1 MDIDIPLSEKI
12 DALLRSDERL
22 AAAAPLIGQV
32 AAVYKEAPPSK
43 AADAPLA
50 DKPKSKKP
58 PNRVDGV
65 VVAASFRGVT
75 VDLAADEEAGEVT
88 LPPPGPPAC
97 PSPWFRAAVLS
108 KANGLAKFEDGKP
121 VLAVVTIHGAEWDLL
136 NGAQQ
141 TAALVLALRGLR
153 HKERASDG
161 ASLASIEKPPI
172 RCWPDVREE
181 ASELMAALCE
191 DPAQAAA
198 LAGSL
203 SPADPIE
210 ALDAAVSDIIRSL
223 AAGQTIDPDRIEAIL
238 CGLDDALQPARDRE
252 TA

>member
-1 MDIDIPLSEKI
+1 MDIDIPLSEMI

-43 AADAPLA
+43 AADVPLA
-50 DKPKSKKP
+50 DKPRKQP
-58 PNRVDGV
+58 PPRVDGSSAPEV
-65 VVAASFRGVT
+65 EAKA
-75 VDLAADEEAGEVT
+75 EEAGEVT
-88 LPPPGPPAC
+88 PPPPGPPAC
-97 PSPWFRAAVLS
+97 PSPWYRAAVLS

-161 ASLASIEKPPI
+161 ASLASIEKPPV
-172 RCWPDVREE
+172 RCWPDVRDE
-181 ASELMAALCE
+181 AGELMAALCE

>member
-12 DALLRSDERL
+12 DDLLRSDERL
-22 AAAAPLIGQV
+22 AAAAALIGQV

-43 AADAPLA
+43 AADVPLA
-50 DKPKSKKP
+50 DKPKGKRP
-58 PNRVDGV
+58 PQRVDGSSAPEV
-65 VVAASFRGVT
+65 EAKA
-75 VDLAADEEAGEVT
+75 EEAGEVT

-97 PSPWFRAAVLS
+97 PSPWHRAAVLS

-203 SPADPIE
+203 SPADE
-210 ALDAAVSDIIRSL
+210 LTALDAAVSDIERRA
-223 AAGQTIDPDRIEAIL
+223 AAGQQCEGLAYEVLRDILDRLVAAVEHISAQGGE
-238 CGLDDALQPARDRE
+238 
-252 TA
+252 